1 MTPQRRKR
9 NSSKVNL
16 VISLVF
22 HSVIVL
28 ALFFFAAREG
38 MLGKSLKK
46 IAVVMVPKE
55 KPPEKPKEKPPE
67 PKPEIAQKED
77 KPVETVKAAATPP
90 PATASVA
97 PPPVAVAAAPA
108 AAQLAAFDFTDGAKV
123 QQTTITDPLMVYKGL
138 VEFTIRQKWI
148 RPESMADKDFIAE
161 VEVALDNSGH
171 VIGNEWKKGSGD
183 KQWDASVRKAVAQ
196 TQSISRPP
204 PKGFP
209 GKFLVRFDVQV
220 DTEPLLSASLR

>member
-1 MTPQRRKR
+1 
-9 NSSKVNL
+9 
-16 VISLVF
+16 
-22 HSVIVL
+22 
-28 ALFFFAAREG
+28 
-38 MLGKSLKK
+38 
-46 IAVVMVPKE
+46 
-55 KPPEKPKEKPPE
+55 
-67 PKPEIAQKED
+67 
-77 KPVETVKAAATPP
+77 
-90 PATASVA
+90 
-97 PPPVAVAAAPA
+97 
-108 AAQLAAFDFTDGAKV
+108 
-123 QQTTITDPLMVYKGL
+123 
-138 VEFTIRQKWI
+138 
-148 RPESMADKDFIAE
+148 MADKDFVAE